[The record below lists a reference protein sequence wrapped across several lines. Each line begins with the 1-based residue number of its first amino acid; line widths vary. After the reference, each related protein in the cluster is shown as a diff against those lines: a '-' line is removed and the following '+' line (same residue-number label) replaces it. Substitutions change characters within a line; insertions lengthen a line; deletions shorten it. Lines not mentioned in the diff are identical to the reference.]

1 MGTKAGGEGGPGGAG
16 GEGSSSDPD
25 LISKQACTYAA
36 LILHDLNLKINEENI
51 NKLVVAAGVQGLKS
65 YWPGLFVKLI
75 EAEGMGKILA
85 NSIKG
90 GGAGGAAAGPAEGTG
105 ETTGEEAAPAA
116 GGMFGGSDSSDD
128 DSDSDEDSS

>member
-1 MGTKAGGEGGPGGAG
+1 MGEGGAG
-16 GEGSSSDPD
+16 GAGGAAADPD
-25 LISKQACTYAA
+25 LVSKQACTYAA
-36 LILHDLNLKINEENI
+36 LILHDLGLKINEENI

-90 GGAGGAAAGPAEGTG
+90 GGAAGAGPAGEGAAETG
-105 ETTGEEAAPAA
+105 VEEQKLKKRRKKKNPLL
-116 GGMFGGSDSSDD
+116 
-128 DSDSDEDSS
+128 